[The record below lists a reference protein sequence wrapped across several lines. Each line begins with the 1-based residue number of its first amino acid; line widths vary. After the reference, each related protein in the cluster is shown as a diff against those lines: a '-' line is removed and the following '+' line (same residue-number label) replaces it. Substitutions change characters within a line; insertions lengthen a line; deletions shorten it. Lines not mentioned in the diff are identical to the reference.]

1 MIRMFFL
8 ALAALAYLIAAPA
21 NVLAQA
27 QAPADLLDQIKAR
40 GKLIVGVKRDVLLW
54 GFLNPK
60 SNRIEGLEPDLAKD
74 LADRLGVQLEL
85 VGLIT
90 AERIE
95 AINSRRVDVMIATL
109 SDTEER
115 RKLMTLVQPHYYS
128 SGVNILARK
137 TEGFKNWTDLRNRR
151 VCGRRGA
158 FYNRA
163 VTVEYGADIVAL
175 YGNELAKAALRD
187 GRCSAYLFDD
197 TSISALLTD
206 PAWGAQYEMPL
217 TTINSAPWSVA
228 LHKSEGGG
236 RLEALVSAAIVDW
249 HRSGL
254 VVKLEKKWSILDSA
268 FVKNMNALW
277 SRKSNERWHCGE
289 KINAQTPKECL

>member
-1 MIRMFFL
+1 MSRIFL
-8 ALAALAYLIAAPA
+8 AALAALACLMAAMVAPTA
-21 NVLAQA
+21 MAQ
-27 QAPADLLDQIKAR
+27 QPPDLLDQIKAR
-40 GKLIVGVKRDVLLW
+40 GKLIVGVKKDVLLW
-54 GFLNPK
+54 GFLNPQT
-60 SNRIEGLEPDLAKD
+60 NRIEGLEPDLAKN

-95 AINSRRVDVMIATL
+95 AISSRRVDVMIATL

-137 TEGFKNWTDLRNRR
+137 TEGFKNWADLRNRR

-158 FYNRA
+158 FYNRPIA
-163 VTVEYGADIVAL
+163 VEYGADIVAL

-206 PAWGAQYEMPL
+206 AAWGAQYEMPL
-217 TTINSAPWSVA
+217 TTINSVPWSVA

-236 RLEALVSAAIVDW
+236 ALEALVSAAIVDW

-254 VVKLEKKWSILDSA
+254 LVKLEKKWSILDSE
-268 FVKNMNALW
+268 FVKKMNALW
-277 SRKSNERWHCGE
+277 NRKTNERWFCGE
-289 KINAQTPKECL
+289 QINAQTPKECL